1 MTYMIWMEGEK
12 MDIIFVKLDMDG
24 YELAV
29 LST

>member
-24 YELAV
+24 YGLAV